1 MVDSLEIVAA
11 ISTMNELMLDSCIDH
26 LIGRTNFFFRLLLSD
41 INFILVGRCMNE
53 YISIY
58 QYFNLVFDGLDFLL
72 QQMYSIISVVNVSVC
87 EYFLNRNISRIVD
100 VYFENCYY
108 RSIDVSRC
116 CRLSGYCDCDCD
128 SAYCPGCHRSGYCH
142 RRCGYHRIPWS
153 LHPINLCFRGF
164 LFMILIFF
172 RLIYWFCI
180 CIIFFF
186 VQSLLFSC
194 CVG

>member
-11 ISTMNELMLDSCIDH
+11 ISTMNEPMLESCIDH

-87 EYFLNRNISRIVD
+87 EYFLNRNFSRIVD

-142 RRCGYHRIPWS
+142 RRCGYHRIP
-153 LHPINLCFRGF
+153 
-164 LFMILIFF
+164 
-172 RLIYWFCI
+172 
-180 CIIFFF
+180 
-186 VQSLLFSC
+186 
-194 CVG
+194 